1 MQIVQH
7 YITALINLAV
17 RNAFENINKY
27 KQLDY
32 TTDAS
37 LLHSSESECDL
48 PPVPWSTEFEVGVKL
63 CNSVLVYPHWS
74 SPF

>member
-37 LLHSSESECDL
+37 LMHSSDSECDL
-48 PPVPWSTEFEVGVKL
+48 PPVP
-63 CNSVLVYPHWS
+63 
-74 SPF
+74 

>member
-37 LLHSSESECDL
+37 RTVRILNVIYHQFLGQLSL
-48 PPVPWSTEFEVGVKL
+48 R
-63 CNSVLVYPHWS
+63 
-74 SPF
+74 